1 MRTKNNSS
9 LAGVR
14 GVDIIRTS
22 LPSQQERQEKERQRK
37 ITYHG
42 TPIITN
48 RDMVSVQRND
58 TIARLDKLEDEID
71 SNTALFSERVLL
83 KLLTQMMRIRKLMRH
98 QPCLTDERCFSMD
111 NPYELHID
119 KLYFIV

>member
-1 MRTKNNSS
+1 MRAKNNSS

-48 RDMVSVQRND
+48 RDMISVQRND

-98 QPCLTDERCFSMD
+98 QPYLTDERCLVWIIPM
-111 NPYELHID
+111 NYT
-119 KLYFIV
+119 